1 MPAPDKEETEFPDT
15 LLSLKSFLFILLA
28 TGIGIILAMVV
39 LPSWLPKMADS
50 MAGPDP
56 KAFWYLSRGSG
67 FVALSLLWGSM
78 ALGILMTNK
87 MARNWPGVPAAFAIH
102 EFISL
107 LGIGFSMFH
116 ALVLIGDQYIKYEI
130 SQIIIPFMSSYEPI
144 WVGLGQVGFYV
155 MLILTLSFYVRKK
168 IGQKLWR
175 VIHYIGFANYV
186 LALIHGLTSGSD
198 TELPW
203 AQQYY
208 WVSGGILLFLV
219 MYRIVSLAY
228 AKAGAAPTR
237 VTNQS

>member
-1 MPAPDKEETEFPDT
+1 
-15 LLSLKSFLFILLA
+15 
-28 TGIGIILAMVV
+28 
-39 LPSWLPKMADS
+39 
-50 MAGPDP
+50 
-56 KAFWYLSRGSG
+56 
-67 FVALSLLWGSM
+67 
-78 ALGILMTNK
+78 MTNK
-87 MARNWPGVPAAFAIH
+87 MARNWPGVPTAFAIH

-116 ALVLIGDQYIKYEI
+116 ALVLLGDHYIKYEI

-175 VIHYIGFANYV
+175 IIHYIGFANYG

-198 TELPW
+198 TDLPW

-219 MYRIVSLAY
+219 MYRIVSIVY
-228 AKAGAAPTR
+228 AKAGVAPAR
-237 VTNQS
+237 ANNQS